1 MTTKSAIATTTPFP
15 GVPMWIDNPQEF
27 LLKAKNTINNT
38 LMGKM
43 NSVGTFTLNAS
54 TVSTSVKFQAGLIGP
69 NTKMI
74 WYPLTANAAAVAYDG
89 SMFLS
94 TVDPLNSVIGLTH
107 TSDAN
112 TNKTFAYVI
121 IG

>member
-15 GVPMWIDNPQEF
+15 GVPMWMDNTEEWMV
-27 LLKAKNTINNT
+27 KAKNTINNT
-38 LMGKM
+38 LLGKM

-54 TVSTSVKFQAGLIGP
+54 TVSTSVKFQAALIGP

-74 WYPLTANAAAVAYDG
+74 WYPLTLTAAAVAYDG
-89 SMFLS
+89 AMFLS
-94 TVDPLNSVIGLTH
+94 TVDPTNNIMGLTH

-112 TNKTFAYVI
+112 TNKTFAYVL